1 MPRGVV
7 LKFGAALITEQSQ
20 DAIHMGEPVCDG
32 AASPV
37 MGSKFARQLR
47 ALFDQ
52 RCYHMGIGHG
62 FHCGRKLLYSLGAL
76 AT

>member
-47 ALFDQ
+47 AFFDQ
-52 RCYHMGIGHG
+52 CCNDMRIGHG